1 MVTLMRDLAALTT
14 LAHDTFSNVSER
26 VSDMATRTSQLAERA
41 EAALADVDA
50 LRVAI
55 DAETSV
61 LRLAHAPPVEWHA
74 SMPSGPGVDRELIT
88 NDTLGKPWAT
98 WREEAVPP
106 PAELDMLD
114 QLDEVAAGARGLQKL
129 ELSSRVTYSD
139 PGLIRAAYL
148 RDRDLVK
155 AREAE
160 EKRVQR
166 AARAEARRQN
176 SRTTL
181 TTNAQPSA
189 RRRYS
194 SLAPDELARPR
205 APTAAQALPVRD
217 QHDASPVSVAQATT
231 PTNGHTT
238 STPPPLA
245 HLNAPRPRYA
255 PLEVPFTLE
264 PARATQH
271 VPHVRDVA
279 PHTPGSRP
287 WAWFF
292 CWSCGSHLAA

>member
-14 LAHDTFSNVSER
+14 LAHDTFSNVSEG

-194 SLAPDELARPR
+194 SLAPDELPCDLPDLRSPTRSTLQAPALQWSRRRPS
-205 APTAAQALPVRD
+205 A
-217 QHDASPVSVAQATT
+217 
-231 PTNGHTT
+231 
-238 STPPPLA
+238 
-245 HLNAPRPRYA
+245 
-255 PLEVPFTLE
+255 
-264 PARATQH
+264 
-271 VPHVRDVA
+271 
-279 PHTPGSRP
+279 
-287 WAWFF
+287 F
-292 CWSCGSHLAA
+292 CA